1 MQITQLSKIL
11 WSPYEDIN
19 KEILLEMLTSGQSQG
34 FSVYKLEKDFYL
46 TILLILI
53 SRNFPELVF
62 KWWTCLNKIY
72 FDYYRLSED
81 LDFVL
86 ILEWGRKSRK
96 TTLEQYKQNL
106 SQLFAPLWF
115 VLVDQRTKYN
125 EDTQG
130 IFEFKYTSLIDGSKD
145 KIKVDIRIE
154 TALKKLPINKEIIA
168 IYQDPISDKVFFQ
181 NHTIQVMDLDEI
193 FAEKMRASL
202 TRIEPAIRDFF
213 DIHYAKQKAFD
224 FMNIQ
229 DLIQEKVAE
238 VNFVYTIDQ
247 DGVFEE
253 LQRQVKTE
261 LDPVLKDN
269 YDFDLSEIYQFILSH
284 KK

>member
-19 KEILLEMLTSGQSQG
+19 KEILLEMLTSGPSQG

-53 SRNFPELVF
+53 SKNFPELVF

-106 SQLFAPLWF
+106 SQLFFPLWF
-115 VLVDQRTKYN
+115 ALIDQRTKYN

-130 IFEFKYTSLIDGSKD
+130 IFEFEYTSLIDGSKD

-168 IYQDPISDKVFFQ
+168 IYQDPISDKAFFQ

-193 FAEKMRASL
+193 FAEKMRAAL

-284 KK
+284 KN

>member
-1 MQITQLSKIL
+1 MNITQLSKIL

-19 KEILLEMLTSGQSQG
+19 KEILLEMLSSGQSQG
-34 FSVYKLEKDFYL
+34 FSIYKLEKDFYL
-46 TILLILI
+46 TILLIII
-53 SRNFPELVF
+53 SKNFPELVF

-86 ILEWGRKSRK
+86 IYEWWRKSRK
-96 TTLEQYKQNL
+96 TVLEQYKQNF
-106 SQLFAPLWF
+106 SQLFAPIWF
-115 VLVDQRTKYN
+115 TIIDQRTKYN
-125 EDTQG
+125 EDSQG
-130 IFEFKYTSLIDGSKD
+130 IFEFEYTSLIDGSND
-145 KIKVDIRIE
+145 KIKIDIRIE
-154 TALKKLPINKEIIA
+154 TQLKKVPINKEIIA
-168 IYQDPISDKVFFQ
+168 IYQDPISDKAFFQ

-193 FAEKMRASL
+193 FAEKMRAAL

-213 DIHYAKQKAFD
+213 DIHYAKQKAFN
-224 FMNIQ
+224 FENIK

-238 VNFVYTIDQ
+238 VDFVYTIDQ
-247 DGVFEE
+247 EGVFEE

-261 LDPVLKDN
+261 LDPVLKEN
-269 YDFDLSEIYQFILSH
+269 YDFNLQEIYQFILSH